1 VCGHRIACVC
11 RVNPAAGAPARRGAA
26 IVDGLIVSLSDHSP
40 DIGPGAYVHDAACV
54 IGRVSL
60 GRDVS
65 VWPNATIRGD
75 TDRISVGP
83 ATNVQDGA
91 VLHADA
97 GSPCT
102 IGRAVTIG
110 HLACVHGC
118 TVEDEVLVGIGAIIL
133 NGSVVGAGSI
143 VGAGA
148 VLTEGTIV
156 PPGSLVLGTPARV
169 VRETTDAQRAGIR
182 RSAEH
187 YVAMI
192 DVHRDSGDAP

>member
-1 VCGHRIACVC
+1 LRASYSLTLPSQGVCGR
-11 RVNPAAGAPARRGAA
+11 RARRGAA
-26 IVDGLIVSLSDHSP
+26 IVDVLIVSLSDHSP
-40 DIGPGAYVHDAACV
+40 EIGPGAYVHDAACV

-75 TDRISVGP
+75 TDRIAVGA

-133 NGSVVGAGSI
+133 NGSVVGTGSI

-148 VLTEGTIV
+148 VLPEGTIV
-156 PPGSLVLGTPARV
+156 PPGSLVLGTPGRV
-169 VRETTDAQRAGIR
+169 VRKITDAQRADIR

-187 YVAMI
+187 YVAMVDI
-192 DVHRDSGDAP
+192 HRGTEDTP

>member
-1 VCGHRIACVC
+1 M
-11 RVNPAAGAPARRGAA
+11 
-26 IVDGLIVSLSDHSP
+26 
-40 DIGPGAYVHDAACV
+40 
-54 IGRVSL
+54 IGRVRL

-75 TDRISVGP
+75 ADQITVGDG
-83 ATNVQDGA
+83 TNVQDGA

-97 GSPCT
+97 GVPCT
-102 IGRAVTIG
+102 IGQRVTIG

-118 TVEDEVLVGIGAIIL
+118 TVEDEVLIGIGAIIL
-133 NGSVVGAGSI
+133 NNSVIGTGSI

-148 VLTEGTIV
+148 VLPEGTSV
-156 PPGSLVLGTPARV
+156 PPGSLVLGTPGRV
-169 VRETTDAQRAGIR
+169 IRETTAAQRADIR

-192 DVHRDSGDAP
+192 GVHAA

>member
-1 VCGHRIACVC
+1 
-11 RVNPAAGAPARRGAA
+11 
-26 IVDGLIVSLSDHSP
+26 
-40 DIGPGAYVHDAACV
+40 V

-65 VWPNATIRGD
+65 VWPNATVRGD
-75 TDRISVGP
+75 TDRIAVGA

-102 IGRAVTIG
+102 VGRSVTIG

-133 NGSVVGAGSI
+133 NGSVVGTGSI

-148 VLTEGTIV
+148 VLTEGIIV
-156 PPGSLVLGTPARV
+156 PPGSLVLGAPGRV
-169 VRETTDAQRAGIR
+169 VRPTTDLQRAEIR

-192 DVHRDSGDAP
+192 GVHAR

>member
-1 VCGHRIACVC
+1 MPEMC
-11 RVNPAAGAPARRGAA
+11 RGTA
-26 IVDGLIVSLSDHSP
+26 IVCPLIVSLGDHTP
-40 DIGPGAYVHDAACV
+40 ELGPGTFVHEAACV
-54 IGRVSL
+54 IGRVRL

-65 VWPNATIRGD
+65 VWPNATLRGD
-75 TDRISVGP
+75 ADSITVGN

-97 GSPCT
+97 GVPCT
-102 IGRAVTIG
+102 VGRRVTIG

-133 NGSVVGAGSI
+133 NNSRIGTGSI

-148 VLTEGTIV
+148 VLPEGTVV
-156 PPGSLVLGTPARV
+156 PPGSLVLGAPGRI
-169 VRETTDAQRAGIR
+169 VRETTDAQRADIR

-192 DVHRDSGDAP
+192 GAHLQ

>member
-1 VCGHRIACVC
+1 M
-11 RVNPAAGAPARRGAA
+11 
-26 IVDGLIVSLSDHSP
+26 
-40 DIGPGAYVHDAACV
+40 
-54 IGRVSL
+54 IGRVRL

-75 TDRISVGP
+75 TDQITVGDS
-83 ATNVQDGA
+83 TNVQDGA

-97 GSPCT
+97 GVPCT
-102 IGRAVTIG
+102 IGQRVTIG

-118 TVEDEVLVGIGAIIL
+118 TVEDEVLIGIGAIIL
-133 NGSVVGAGSI
+133 NNSVIGTGSI

-148 VLTEGTIV
+148 VLPEGTSV
-156 PPGSLVLGTPARV
+156 PPGSLVLGTPGRV
-169 VRETTDAQRAGIR
+169 IRETTAAQRADIR

-192 DVHRDSGDAP
+192 GVHAP

>member
-1 VCGHRIACVC
+1 M
-11 RVNPAAGAPARRGAA
+11 
-26 IVDGLIVSLSDHSP
+26 
-40 DIGPGAYVHDAACV
+40 

-75 TDRISVGP
+75 TDRIAVGP
-83 ATNVQDGA
+83 GTNVQDGA

-118 TVEDEVLVGIGAIIL
+118 TVEDEVLIGIGAIIL
-133 NGSVVGAGSI
+133 NGSVVGTGSI

-148 VLTEGTIV
+148 VLPEGTIV
-156 PPGSLVLGTPARV
+156 PPGSLVLGTPGRV
-169 VRETTDAQRAGIR
+169 VRETTEVQRAGIR
-182 RSAEH
+182 LSAEH

-192 DVHRDSGDAP
+192 GVHRDAGTGP

>member
-1 VCGHRIACVC
+1 M
-11 RVNPAAGAPARRGAA
+11 
-26 IVDGLIVSLSDHSP
+26 
-40 DIGPGAYVHDAACV
+40 

-133 NGSVVGAGSI
+133 NGSVVGTGSI

-148 VLTEGTIV
+148 VLPEGTIV
-156 PPGSLVLGTPARV
+156 PPGSLVARHAGS
-169 VRETTDAQRAGIR
+169 RGAGDHRRPSGPTSGEALSTTSR
-182 RSAEH
+182 
-187 YVAMI
+187 
-192 DVHRDSGDAP
+192 